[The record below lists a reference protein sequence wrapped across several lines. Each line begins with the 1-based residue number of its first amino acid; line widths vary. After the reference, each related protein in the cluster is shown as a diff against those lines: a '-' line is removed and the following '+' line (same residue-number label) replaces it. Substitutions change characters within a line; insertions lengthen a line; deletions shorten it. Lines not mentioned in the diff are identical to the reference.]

1 MKQSQRGF
9 SIVFLVIV
17 LAIVGAI
24 GFVGWR
30 ITQRGALPS
39 SNGTA
44 QTPEKD
50 KNADVIWV
58 FNGSSWAASGE
69 SPSCP
74 DPLTIKSP
82 TDIKKATAVLYPG
95 QTRGGNYKPHGGL
108 RFDGLKNEDVT
119 VTAPMDM
126 HLVEGARYI
135 EQGETQYLLVFQSSC
150 GLAFRFDHL
159 LTLSSAMQKAA
170 DTLPAA
176 KPDDSRTTPL
186 PSPVKVHDGEVIAT
200 AVGFRN
206 TQNVGFD
213 FGLYD
218 LRTPNL
224 ASKNSTYAAAHKNEA
239 SQAFF
244 AVCWVNM
251 LKGDDAHFALAL
263 PGGDQ
268 IAGKTSD
275 YC

>member
-1 MKQSQRGF
+1 MKQTQRGF
-9 SIVFLVIV
+9 STVLLLIMIVALV
-17 LAIVGAI
+17 GI

-30 ITQRGALPS
+30 VTQRRTTPHNGGTARTPES
-39 SNGTA
+39 DKNAEVVWTFNGTA
-44 QTPEKD
+44 
-50 KNADVIWV
+50 
-58 FNGSSWAASGE
+58 WAASGE

-74 DPLTIKSP
+74 DPLTVKSP

-95 QTRGGNYKPHGGL
+95 QTRGGNYKAHGGL
-108 RFDGLKNEDVT
+108 RFDGLRNDEVA
-119 VTAPMDM
+119 VSAPMDM
-126 HLVEGARYI
+126 HLVEGSRYI
-135 EQGETQYLLVFQSSC
+135 EQGEVQYLLVFQNSC
-150 GLAFRFDHL
+150 GLNFRFDHL
-159 LTLSSAMQKAA
+159 LTLSPAMQKVA

-186 PSPVKVHDGEVIAT
+186 PSSVKVAAGEVIAT
-200 AVGFRN
+200 AVGFKN

-213 FGLYD
+213 FGMYD

-224 ASKNSTYAAAHKNEA
+224 ASKNATYAAAHQNEA

-244 AVCWVNM
+244 GVCWVNM
-251 LKGDDAHFALAL
+251 LKDGDAQRALAL

-268 IAGKTSD
+268 LAGKTSD